1 MAMNYMGIMYFPL
14 NVNFFEDKPIELI
27 EAKYG
32 LAGIAAVMKLLCKLH
47 KESGYYLKWDEE
59 QCMLFAHKAGLKE
72 ECMGEIIRILV
83 EKGFFDRT
91 SYESKLVLTSINIQR
106 LWLEAT
112 KRRKRDLA
120 SQPYLLDELKTDGKS
135 GDKDDNDVSNDKC
148 DKSGKS
154 DECMQKP
161 TNCIHDE
168 NIFPE
173 NADNSEQ
180 SKEKQKKVET
190 EGGSPA
196 GSSLLIPPGYVFNK
210 QTHNYDGL
218 LFTLKQMRITEPDE
232 VNTILRLSDYGRLKG
247 YVWQVIHATRWSEV
261 AAKGKYLI
269 AALVKDRKR
278 KSAAGS

>member
-32 LAGIAAVMKLLCKLH
+32 LEGIAAVMKLLCKLH

-59 QCMLFAHKAGLKE
+59 QCMLFSHKAGMKE
-72 ECMGEIIRILV
+72 ECMKEIIRILV
-83 EKGFFDRT
+83 EKGFFDQA
-91 SYESKLVLTSINIQR
+91 SYETKFVLTSINIQR

-112 KRRKRDLA
+112 KRRKRDLTA
-120 SQPYLLDELKTDGKS
+120 QPYLLDELKTDGRS
-135 GDKDDNDVSNDKC
+135 CGKDENDINKDKC
-148 DKSGKS
+148 DKANKS
-154 DECMQKP
+154 NECMQKP
-161 TNCIHDE
+161 TDCMHDE

-173 NADNSEQ
+173 NADNFEQ
-180 SKEKQKKVET
+180 SKVEQIKVET
-190 EGGSPA
+190 GGSSPA
-196 GSSLLIPPGYVFNK
+196 GSSLLTPPGYVYNK

-247 YVWQVIHATRWSEV
+247 YVWQVIHATRWGEV

-278 KSAAGS
+278 RSSAGG

>member
-72 ECMGEIIRILV
+72 ECMDEIISILV
-83 EKGFFDRT
+83 EKGFFDKA

-106 LWLEAT
+106 VWLEAT

-120 SQPYLLDELKTDGKS
+120 SQPYLMDELKTDGKS
-135 GDKDDNDVSNDKC
+135 SYKGDNDVNNEMFDKAEKSN
-148 DKSGKS
+148 
-154 DECMQKP
+154 ECMQKP
-161 TNCIHDE
+161 TNCIHNE

-173 NADNSEQ
+173 NADNFEQ
-180 SKEKQKKVET
+180 SKVKQKKVET

-196 GSSLLIPPGYVFNK
+196 GSSLLTPPGYVFNK

-218 LFTLKQMRITEPDE
+218 LFTLKQMRITDPDE

-247 YVWQVIHATRWSEV
+247 YVWQVIHATRWGEV

-278 KSAAGS
+278 RSAAGG